1 MFKKL
6 IPLLYFSLAILLP
19 ALYLVSCSPSEEVIS
34 VTVDTFVIKKTD
46 TVFIQTDSA
55 RIEQNQFDFNLTIQL
70 ASYDNL
76 AYAESFALKAKETL
90 NSDVEISEYLGKYTI
105 ITGKFD
111 AVRKAEAY
119 LGFVK
124 SKGFNEAFIRS
135 K

>member
-1 MFKKL
+1 MVKKL
-6 IPLLYFSLAILLP
+6 VPLLYFSLSILFP
-19 ALYLVSCSPSEEVIS
+19 VIYLISCSPSEEVIS
-34 VTVDTFVIKKTD
+34 VTIDTFVIKKTD
-46 TVFIQTDSA
+46 TVFVQRDSV
-55 RIEQNQFDFNLTIQL
+55 RIEESNLKLNLTIQL

-76 AYAESFALKAKETL
+76 AYAESFAAKAKETL
-90 NSDVEISEYLGKYTI
+90 NSEVEISQYQGKYTI

>member
-1 MFKKL
+1 MVKKI
-6 IPLLYFSLAILLP
+6 IPLLYFSLSILLP
-19 ALYLVSCSPSEEVIS
+19 AIYLMSCSPSEEVIS
-34 VTVDTFVIKKTD
+34 VTIDTFVIKKTD
-46 TVFIQTDSA
+46 TIFVQRDSA
-55 RIEQNQFDFNLTIQL
+55 RIEESKLNLNLTIQL

-90 NSDVEISEYLGKYTI
+90 NSEVEISQHQGKYTI

-124 SKGFNEAFIRS
+124 SKGFKEAFIRS

>member
-1 MFKKL
+1 M
-6 IPLLYFSLAILLP
+6 
-19 ALYLVSCSPSEEVIS
+19 SCSPSEEVIS

-76 AYAESFALKAKETL
+76 PYAESFALKAKETL
-90 NSDVEISEYLGKYTI
+90 NSDVEISEYQGKYTI